1 MTSARAGIALL
12 AFAGLVADAWAQ
24 EAPQAPGPP
33 NANAVRELC
42 VAEFAV
48 LRSRVERTGRTA
60 KAGSDQRVSRE
71 GLCRLVVAHA
81 AVQTRWA
88 SYAEKNMSTCGIGE
102 EIVVQ
107 LKSAQAQT
115 NKTLMRLCVGVLS
128 PDELRRH
135 IPGYPGYRWDPPER
149 PIDYK
154 FLPRFS
160 GS

>member
-1 MTSARAGIALL
+1 MTSARMGVALL

-33 NANAVRELC
+33 NANAVRALC
-42 VAEFAV
+42 VAEFAE
-48 LRSRVERTGRTA
+48 LRLKVEKTGRAA

-71 GLCRLVVAHA
+71 ELCRVVVAHA

-88 SYAEKNMSTCGIGE
+88 SYVEKNMTSCGIGE

-115 NKTLMRLCVGVLS
+115 NKNLMRLCVGVLS
-128 PDELRRH
+128 PDELLRH
-135 IPGYPGYRWDPPER
+135 IPGYTGYRWDAPER

-160 GS
+160 GR

>member
-1 MTSARAGIALL
+1 MTSARVGVALL

-33 NANAVRELC
+33 DAKAVRELC
-42 VAEFAV
+42 VAEFV
-48 LRSRVERTGRTA
+48 QLRSQVEKTGRAA

-71 GLCRLVVAHA
+71 ELCRLVVAHA

-88 SYAEKNMSTCGIGE
+88 GYAEKNVATCGIGE

-107 LKSAQAQT
+107 LKSVQAQT
-115 NKTLMRLCVGVLS
+115 SKILMRLCAGVLS

-135 IPGYPGYRWDPPER
+135 TPGYPGYRWDPPER

-160 GS
+160 GR